1 MKLQGWIKV
10 YCLLIGFRQ
19 HPDWNR
25 ASSRGREE
33 ALCRIV
39 LPWVIQSSSVE
50 FWIRDTRVLN
60 PRSSTSLAS
69 ATILHLRKVLR
80 GTPVTSSAS
89 ERLAPPFTREVTRT
103 YLASMSGRENDRLF
117 LLVWNVGWGAVGAAG
132 PGLEACG
139 GPAGFGGWVG
149 AAAGG
154 GWGDEEPVDVPGAL
168 GGVLVEEPGA
178 VSEERACAIAD
189 GEESNFDSNP

>member
-1 MKLQGWIKV
+1 MKLQVWIKV

-19 HPDWNR
+19 HPDRNR

-39 LPWVIQSSSVE
+39 LPWVTQSSSVE

-80 GTPVTSSAS
+80 GTPVTSRAS

-117 LLVWNVGWGAVGAAG
+117 LLVWNVTVSI
-132 PGLEACG
+132 
-139 GPAGFGGWVG
+139 
-149 AAAGG
+149 
-154 GWGDEEPVDVPGAL
+154 
-168 GGVLVEEPGA
+168 VLAYYGNCNIMRLQKTWSFWLRLMTWFEW
-178 VSEERACAIAD
+178 AIV
-189 GEESNFDSNP
+189 